1 MCLDRFC
8 RVVLIAVLAAG
19 WGLLERPR
27 AALATAAVY
36 VVSAVPVD
44 VTAATAAEARETA
57 IAEGHRAAFDTL
69 MTRLVLADDLPRLP
83 PLGAAGITQLVQDFS
98 VANERT
104 SAVRYLADLTFRFKP
119 RAVRNLF
126 RDDGV
131 RFTETRA
138 RPLLVVPLFQD
149 ETVVLLWEEENPWYL
164 VWAVRLFDEE
174 LAPLIVPLGDLGDV
188 ASLNIDRA
196 LALDA
201 EALGNLARRYG
212 SEEALLVQANLTG
225 DPEAGSATLDV
236 AAVRVGQSVELVHG
250 ARILQQAPG
259 PRADLLAE
267 GVSVLV
273 AGLQDAWKAEN
284 HVSFDRQQ
292 LLTAVVPISGLGDW
306 LEVKR
311 RLDDIAAIL
320 ELDLI
325 YLSREFARA
334 DITYIGDEERL
345 IRALAQSDLSLA
357 PSALAGWELRLVS
370 AALTG
375 STPLLSPMIAPE
387 EAPEGTSE
395 ETPEGTS
402 EDAVGSPAESSS
414 SAE

>member
-1 MCLDRFC
+1 MDRFC
-8 RVVLIAVLAAG
+8 RIVLVAALAAA
-19 WGLLERPR
+19 WGLLDRPR
-27 AALATAAVY
+27 AALAEVAVY

-69 MTRLVLADDLPRLP
+69 MTRLVLDEDLARLP
-83 PLGAAGITQLVQDFS
+83 ELGAAGITKLVQDFS

-119 RAVRNLF
+119 GAVRNLF
-126 RDDGV
+126 RDYGV

-138 RPLLVVPLFQD
+138 RPLLVVPIFQD
-149 ETVVLLWEEENPWYL
+149 EAAVLLWEEENPWYL
-164 VWAVRLFDEE
+164 AWAVRLFDEE

-188 ASLNIDRA
+188 ASLDTGRA
-196 LALDA
+196 MALDA

-212 SEEALLVQANLTG
+212 SEEALVVQANLTG
-225 DPEAGSATLDV
+225 DPEAGTASLDV
-236 AAVRVGQSVELVHG
+236 AAVRVGREIELVHG
-250 ARILQQAPG
+250 ARIQQQAPG
-259 PRADLLAE
+259 PRAELLAE
-267 GVSVLV
+267 GVAVLV
-273 AGLQDAWKAEN
+273 AGLQDDWKAET

-292 LLTAVVPISGLGDW
+292 VLTAVVPISGLGDW

-325 YLSREFARA
+325 YLSREVARA

-357 PSALAGWELRLVS
+357 PSALVGWELRLVS
-370 AALTG
+370 AALGG
-375 STPLLSPMIAPE
+375 STPLLSPMIE
-387 EAPEGTSE
+387 
-395 ETPEGTS
+395 PEGTS
-402 EDAVGSPAESSS
+402 EDAVGLPAESSS
-414 SAE
+414 SAECAEVDSSTGCRT